1 MTHRCV
7 ESLSKGRDFL
17 SEFNL
22 WAVIRGPLPTG
33 ATRSSP
39 GNKSQ
44 SNSCMTHTPRRA
56 WPTEIQTLMRGS
68 LPSDPEKYINAEADR
83 RHIEYL
89 AISFNQFSLLVTLA
103 SRVIHTYSI
112 FTCILLLME
121 AIQPLANYEQSS
133 SGRAQ
138 QQLY

>member
-1 MTHRCV
+1 
-7 ESLSKGRDFL
+7 
-17 SEFNL
+17 
-22 WAVIRGPLPTG
+22 
-33 ATRSSP
+33 
-39 GNKSQ
+39 
-44 SNSCMTHTPRRA
+44 MTHTPRRA

-83 RHIEYL
+83 RHVEYL